1 MLGEQY
7 DITVITDPPS
17 GPFLTGNRISFTCHV
32 YPMPSEP
39 VTYSWHAMKDAG
51 GPTTLTGQHTTHYT
65 PHYRN
70 LHFSWFFCKVF
81 SNESL
86 VGVGR
91 RLVEIHGKTQAQT
104 HNHNIVACSTIFS
117 YANLFIVGFV
127 FSVKP
132 LFRTFILGSTIELQ
146 VNVSTD
152 YLASHIETLTWYHN
166 ETEIPSLRW
175 PRRAM
180 SITNFNISNYQF

>member
-1 MLGEQY
+1 M
-7 DITVITDPPS
+7 
-17 GPFLTGNRISFTCHV
+17 
-32 YPMPSEP
+32 
-39 VTYSWHAMKDAG
+39 
-51 GPTTLTGQHTTHYT
+51 
-65 PHYRN
+65 
-70 LHFSWFFCKVF
+70 
-81 SNESL
+81 
-86 VGVGR
+86 
-91 RLVEIHGKTQAQT
+91 EIHGKTQAQT